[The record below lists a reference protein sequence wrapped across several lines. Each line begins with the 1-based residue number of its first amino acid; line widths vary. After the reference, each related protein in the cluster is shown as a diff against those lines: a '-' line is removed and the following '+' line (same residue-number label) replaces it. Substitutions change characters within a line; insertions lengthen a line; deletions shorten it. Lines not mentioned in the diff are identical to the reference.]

1 MTLKDIIAR
10 NYAYP
15 IMTNTT
21 SIRVAFDKMMHI
33 IRCYRYSYTP
43 SIDDPKYADAAGSDL
58 YLEASRKVLRY
69 YKEYCWKNLN
79 WFQRIYYYGFLGMNT
94 WMKKAFSEFC

>member
-10 NYAYP
+10 NYYYP
-15 IMTNTT
+15 IMTNTIR
-21 SIRVAFDKMMHI
+21 IRVAFDKMMHVV
-33 IRCYRYSYTP
+33 RCYRCPYIPGWSN
-43 SIDDPKYADAAGSDL
+43 PKYEGAQGSDL
-58 YLEASRKVLRY
+58 YREAARKALRY